1 MSVRTARS
9 SRIENRRLSRRP
21 IYAMA
26 AIPLLALGLAGCSLA
41 GDDAGPAETT
51 SPAPSSS
58 SSSSATAEP
67 DAAQPSGACADDL
80 AVSVNTV
87 DASGYYL
94 EFINETDTECVL
106 QGFPTVA
113 LVDASGNQL
122 GDVAR
127 ESDGFERSN
136 TSVSVLPGEAAYA
149 EYITSPASQI
159 GNGVC
164 DPIVLLSGFNV
175 TAPGASSATFVA
187 MESLSSCTGEEWMTS
202 SSVGPIDSEMRI
214 SGS

>member
-1 MSVRTARS
+1 
-9 SRIENRRLSRRP
+9 
-21 IYAMA
+21 MA
-26 AIPLLALGLAGCSLA
+26 AVPLLALVLAGCTAA
-41 GDDAGPAETT
+41 GDDARPGEIP

-58 SSSSATAEP
+58 SSSSTTAEP
-67 DAAQPSGACADDL
+67 DATDASGVCADDL
-80 AVSVNTV
+80 AVSINTV

-94 EFINETDTECVL
+94 EFTNETDTECVL

-127 ESDGFERSN
+127 ESDGFERSD

-159 GNGVC
+159 GNGVS
-164 DPIVLLSGFNV
+164 DPIVQVSGFNV
-175 TAPGASSATFVA
+175 TAPGSSSATFLV
-187 MESLSSCTGEEWMTS
+187 MEGLSSCTGEEWMTS

-214 SGS
+214 AST